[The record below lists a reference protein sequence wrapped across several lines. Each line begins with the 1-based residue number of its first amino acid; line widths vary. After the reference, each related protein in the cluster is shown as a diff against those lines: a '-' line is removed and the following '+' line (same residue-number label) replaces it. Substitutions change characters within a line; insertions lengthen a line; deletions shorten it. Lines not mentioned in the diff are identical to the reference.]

1 MKPTLAAVLI
11 TAPAALLL
19 AACSDQTEENA
30 QVMAERAAADAEAN
44 AEVIGNE
51 LREGAIVAADEVSE
65 GAAEL
70 RADLAEA
77 DASDPDPGDGELDGT
92 D

>member
-1 MKPTLAAVLI
+1 MTRTSVFA
-11 TAPAALLL
+11 AALILP
-19 AACSDQTEENA
+19 AMFVSGCSEETQERA
-30 QVMAERAAADAEAN
+30 QATAEGAAADTAAN
-44 AEVIGNE
+44 AEVIGEE

-70 RADLAEA
+70 RDELAENEA
-77 DASDPDPGDGELDGT
+77 NDTDPSDNELDGT

>member
-1 MKPTLAAVLI
+1 MKPTLAAALI
-11 TAPAALLL
+11 VAPVALLTT
-19 AACSDQTEENA
+19 ACSDQTEENA

-70 RADLAEA
+70 RTDLAEA
-77 DASDPDPGDGELDGT
+77 DAADPDPGDGELDGT